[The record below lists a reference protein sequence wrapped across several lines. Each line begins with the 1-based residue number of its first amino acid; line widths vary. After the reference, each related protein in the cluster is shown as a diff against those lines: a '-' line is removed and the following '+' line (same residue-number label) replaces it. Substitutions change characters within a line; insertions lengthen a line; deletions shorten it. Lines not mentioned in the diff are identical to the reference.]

1 MIGQKICD
9 LPEGYEPSSKEEFM
23 NDYQREYFR
32 RKLESWKQELLAGA
46 DELRESL
53 KENSE
58 TLIEDADRA
67 SSETSL
73 AYTLRSKDRA
83 RKLVIKIDQA
93 LKRIE
98 DKTYGYCEET
108 GEPISLERL
117 KARPV
122 ATLSLEAQKRH
133 EKEEKERNCA

>member
-1 MIGQKICD
+1 MISQKICD
-9 LPEGYEPSSKEEFM
+9 LPEGYEPSSEEEFM
-23 NDYQREYFR
+23 NDSQREYFR
-32 RKLESWKQELLAGA
+32 RKLESWKQELLTGA

-53 KENSE
+53 RENSE
-58 TLIEDADRA
+58 TLIEDVDRA

-73 AYTLRSKDRA
+73 AYTLHSKDRA
-83 RKLVIKIDQA
+83 RKLVIKIEQA

-98 DKTYGYCEET
+98 NKTYGYCEET

>member
-9 LPEGYEPSSKEEFM
+9 LPEGYEPSAKEKFM
-23 NDYQREYFR
+23 SDRQREYFR
-32 RKLESWKQELLAGA
+32 RKLESWKQDLLNGA

-53 KENSE
+53 LENSE
-58 TLIEDADRA
+58 TLIEDTDRA
-67 SSETSL
+67 SSETNL
-73 AYTLRSKDRA
+73 AYTLHTKDRA

-133 EKEEKERNCA
+133 EKEEKERSCA